1 MSGKASGKAPSQ
13 PISRTPDAV
22 TQTRLCALCP
32 NMCRFL
38 CPVAAAEKSEAVT
51 PRGKATLALDLG
63 RGALPLS
70 EETAGLLYRCAGCRA
85 CREWCPSGCDLVAV
99 LEGPRAEA
107 ARGGFAPA
115 EVRGVRDRLVR
126 DRSLHGPA
134 GELALR
140 LERFR
145 ELADPLAS
153 TLYFPGCAAVAS
165 RSKAV
170 EASLRF
176 FEAAGEPVALPRGEI
191 CCGLPLDV
199 LGYVEEATGFARGL
213 ADSVAEGGFAT
224 VVSGCPMCV
233 WAMRERYPRLG
244 VTLPA
249 RVVHTSEFMEE
260 LAATG
265 RLPAPREGA
274 PGRGRPRQHCAGA
287 EPVTYHDPCYLGRY
301 LGVYEP
307 PRRLLAEVA
316 GLKVAEMDRTR
327 ELAACCGGSP
337 ALDFPAP
344 PTATAVGRRRL
355 AEAART
361 GARTLVTACPHCLE
375 MLSGAA
381 EAGLEVR
388 DLAEVLAARLG
399 LSEAYREPS
408 GTRRD
413 EWDEGEEPG
422 REEAG

>member
-1 MSGKASGKAPSQ
+1 MSGKASK
-13 PISRTPDAV
+13 TPDAA

-70 EETAGLLYRCAGCRA
+70 EETAELLYRCAGCRA

-107 ARGGFAPA
+107 ARGGLAPA

-145 ELADPLAS
+145 ELTDPRAP
-153 TLYFPGCAAVAS
+153 TLYFPGCAVVAS
-165 RSKAV
+165 RSKVV
-170 EASLRF
+170 EATLRL
-176 FEAAGEPVALPRGEI
+176 FEAAGEPVALPRREV

-199 LGYVEEATGFARGL
+199 LGYAEEATDFARGL
-213 ADSVAEGGFAT
+213 AESVAGGGFAT

-233 WAMRERYPRLG
+233 WVMRERYPRLG

-249 RVVHTSEFMEE
+249 RVVHTVEFLEE
-260 LAATG
+260 LAAAG
-265 RLPAPREGA
+265 RLPPSQEGV
-274 PGRGRPRQHCAGA
+274 PDGGRPRRRPAGA

-301 LGVYEP
+301 LGVYES

-316 GLKVAEMDRTR
+316 GLEVAEMDRTR

-337 ALDFPAP
+337 ALDFPTPA
-344 PTATAVGRRRL
+344 TATAVGRRRL

-381 EAGLEVR
+381 EVGLEVR
-388 DLAEVLAARLG
+388 DLAEVLAGRLG
-399 LSEAYREPS
+399 LGEAHREPS
-408 GTRRD
+408 ETRRD
-413 EWDEGEEPG
+413 EEEDPG
-422 REEAG
+422 REEVG